1 MLQVLKTAGFA
12 RDMSLT
18 VSDSVGLPDVW
29 VCQIC
34 NFPMG
39 EFHPKKGYFLGSPKF
54 RQSEG
59 AHTPGAYPHECGS
72 LPLMGCVWAFG
83 VMVE

>member
-1 MLQVLKTAGFA
+1 MYERHTNAL
-12 RDMSLT
+12 
-18 VSDSVGLPDVW
+18 VGVKCLADE
-29 VCQIC
+29 CEMRGGYQIC

-59 AHTPGAYPHECGS
+59 AHTPGAYPQKCGS
-72 LPLMGCVWAFG
+72 LPLMACVWAFG